1 MRETYS
7 VHLAVISGTLI
18 ILLAVLFAVI
28 QSPALFERSVGV
40 AATIPHPLEG
50 FRQCESCHGL
60 KGDIPYPIRHLGWSI
75 ESCTR
80 CHVPSE
86 YAAAMK
92 HNRYHE
98 QRSDSGKKLIASGE

>member
-1 MRETYS
+1 

-28 QSPALFERSVGV
+28 QSPALFQRPAGV
-40 AATIPHPLEG
+40 AAAIPHPLEG
-50 FRQCESCHGL
+50 FRECESCHGL

-80 CHVPSE
+80 CHEPSDH
-86 YAAAMK
+86 AAMR
-92 HNRYHE
+92 HDRYHE
-98 QRSDSGKKLIASGE
+98 QRSDSRRKLIANRE